1 MIIGVITALII
12 AIVGI
17 TAVSQSSKMSER
29 SFDAVVQEIVTQ
41 PDGEV
46 RLIVERTTEI
56 YGDPVNSLG
65 ISEDTKLLDADG
77 NEISVNDF
85 KQGSKVAV
93 NLKDPSSK
101 KHRFIIPMFMKSRGF
116 IIDYCKILWYSI
128 IRIELKGELYA
139 GIQIGYTVFI
149 CRLLC
154 DILHLNLKLQ
164 FRMTKFIIRC

>member
-1 MIIGVITALII
+1 MKKKKIMIIGVIAVLII

-41 PDGEV
+41 SDGEV

-77 NEISVNDF
+77 NEISINDF
-85 KQGSKVAV
+85 QQGSKVTV
-93 NLKDPSSK
+93 NLKDA
-101 KHRFIIPMFMKSRGF
+101 FIEETPF
-116 IIDYCKILWYSI
+116 YYP
-128 IRIELKGELYA
+128 
-139 GIQIGYTVFI
+139 TVYEI
-149 CRLLC
+149 
-154 DILHLNLKLQ
+154 KL
-164 FRMTKFIIRC
+164 ISN

>member
-1 MIIGVITALII
+1 MKKKKIMIIGVIAVLII
-12 AIVGI
+12 AVVGI

-77 NEISVNDF
+77 NEISVDDF
-85 KQGSKVAV
+85 KQGSKVTV
-93 NLKDPSSK
+93 NLKDA
-101 KHRFIIPMFMKSRGF
+101 FIEETPFYYPDVYEIK
-116 IIDYCKILWYSI
+116 
-128 IRIELKGELYA
+128 RI
-139 GIQIGYTVFI
+139 
-149 CRLLC
+149 
-154 DILHLNLKLQ
+154 HN
-164 FRMTKFIIRC
+164 

>member
-1 MIIGVITALII
+1 MKKKKIMIIGVIAVLII

-17 TAVSQSSKMSER
+17 TAVSQSSKMSEK

-41 PDGEV
+41 PDGEI

-93 NLKDPSSK
+93 NLKDS
-101 KHRFIIPMFMKSRGF
+101 FIEETPFYYPTVYEIK
-116 IIDYCKILWYSI
+116 IIS
-128 IRIELKGELYA
+128 
-139 GIQIGYTVFI
+139 
-149 CRLLC
+149 
-154 DILHLNLKLQ
+154 N
-164 FRMTKFIIRC
+164 